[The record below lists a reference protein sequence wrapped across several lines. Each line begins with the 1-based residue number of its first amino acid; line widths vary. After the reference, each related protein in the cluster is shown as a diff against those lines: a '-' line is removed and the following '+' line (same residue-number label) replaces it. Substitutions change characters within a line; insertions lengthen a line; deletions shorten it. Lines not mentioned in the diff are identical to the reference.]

1 MIKKDFKPQGYASQ
15 ILKDLSMVSE
25 LANQKNIPIPITSL
39 TRQLFTILTGK
50 SKENLDGTSI
60 VKLLDKSK
68 TI

>member
-1 MIKKDFKPQGYASQ
+1 
-15 ILKDLSMVSE
+15 MVSE